1 MLHEVQRSEEKGESE
16 MNVSLLKNKLK
27 AKGMSVEEFAEKF
40 GVDRS
45 TMYRK
50 MNLEVNITIAEANRV
65 KTILELTD
73 EEAKSIFFG

>member
-1 MLHEVQRSEEKGESE
+1 